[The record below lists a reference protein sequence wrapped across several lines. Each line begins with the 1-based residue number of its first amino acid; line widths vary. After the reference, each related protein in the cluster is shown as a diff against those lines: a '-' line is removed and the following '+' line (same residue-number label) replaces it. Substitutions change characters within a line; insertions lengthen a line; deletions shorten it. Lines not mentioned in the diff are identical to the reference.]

1 MEEFLN
7 KKPEN
12 RKLAKEIQIQKYNLY
27 EEERQK
33 NIKKCIQRRQEL
45 VKDNKTRNK
54 MGNKIFIGSK
64 KNLNISNDN
73 LNSEYKYKI
82 KKYKKNYLSNDNG
95 ILFENNTYIM
105 NHYEGFNASM
115 KKDDLD
121 KITCLNNEK
130 FRIEKNKENSE
141 LFLKNVLKSEIKNEN
156 QIRKVKQKINRK
168 EEKIN
173 EFLNDRK
180 ENIKF
185 LENERYKD
193 FKDREEKQ
201 KLYNKIML
209 NFGRKINMTDRKYS
223 ILNTEFK
230 KSFAK
235 NKNKNEELKEQI
247 SNYEKRNE
255 DYKKRLSQIFDLTE
269 IDKKKVT
276 LPKAYENKPPD
287 ERQKK
292 LLEIEDRYEMDII
305 KRENVFLNR
314 LNIMQNKI
322 NDFIDKKEKKD
333 SRIKQSIE
341 KRDKMREEKKILHDI
356 RMEEI
361 KQKLLNTKI
370 RLEKKRL
377 KKLENIE
384 QNNLKNYAIK
394 QEKLKLYEERKK
406 INQLTKE
413 EKEAVKLKLQKI
425 IKKQNNNDKI
435 KDDEKFINKILY
447 NN

>member
-1 MEEFLN
+1 
-7 KKPEN
+7 
-12 RKLAKEIQIQKYNLY
+12 
-27 EEERQK
+27 
-33 NIKKCIQRRQEL
+33 
-45 VKDNKTRNK
+45 
-54 MGNKIFIGSK
+54 
-64 KNLNISNDN
+64 
-73 LNSEYKYKI
+73 
-82 KKYKKNYLSNDNG
+82 
-95 ILFENNTYIM
+95 
-105 NHYEGFNASM
+105 
-115 KKDDLD
+115 
-121 KITCLNNEK
+121 
-130 FRIEKNKENSE
+130 
-141 LFLKNVLKSEIKNEN
+141 
-156 QIRKVKQKINRK
+156 
-168 EEKIN
+168 
-173 EFLNDRK
+173 
-180 ENIKF
+180 
-185 LENERYKD
+185 
-193 FKDREEKQ
+193 
-201 KLYNKIML
+201 ML

-230 KSFAK
+230 KSFA
-235 NKNKNEELKEQI
+235 KNKNEELKEQI

-322 NDFIDKKEKKD
+322 NDFIDKKERKD

-435 KDDEKFINKILY
+435 KDDDKFINKILY
-447 NN
+447 ND

>member
-7 KKPEN
+7 KKPQN
-12 RKLAKEIQIQKYNLY
+12 RKLSKESQIQKYNLY

-33 NIKKCIQRRQEL
+33 NIKKCIERRKEL
-45 VKDNKTRNK
+45 VKDNKTR
-54 MGNKIFIGSK
+54 NKIFIGSK

-95 ILFENNTYIM
+95 ILFDNNTYIM

-168 EEKIN
+168 EEKI
-173 EFLNDRK
+173 
-180 ENIKF
+180 
-185 LENERYKD
+185 
-193 FKDREEKQ
+193 

-305 KRENVFLNR
+305 KRENVFLNH

-435 KDDEKFINKILY
+435 KDDDKFINKILY
-447 NN
+447 ND